1 MTTHAHGPVVET
13 HDGNH
18 GHGSHGHGA
27 HGHDGHS
34 IDIAKYVYV
43 FIALCFLTA
52 CSFFTYSDYW
62 PWKDQPLVGRM
73 FMLAVSCT
81 KAMLV
86 ILFFMHVLYE
96 ANWKFVLTIPAA
108 MMSIFL
114 MVMLIPDVMWRMDT
128 ASEERRH
135 HMAEPKSHAE
145 KAAHEKAADEQPVK
159 HLTPEK

>member
-18 GHGSHGHGA
+18 GHDSLG
-27 HGHDGHS
+27 HGHDGHEFHV
-34 IDIAKYVYV
+34 AKYVYV
-43 FIALCFLTA
+43 FLALCFLTA
-52 CSFFTYSDYW
+52 CSFFTY
-62 PWKDQPLVGRM
+62 
-73 FMLAVSCT
+73 SCT

-114 MVMLIPDVMWRMDT
+114 MVMLIPDVMWRMET

-135 HMAEPKSHAE
+135 HMAEPKSPAE